1 MIERLNADYERVHPS
16 LWKLSMCDIAN
27 GYGIATVTLRSGV
40 QLEGSVNKKLSMH
53 DVLHLECPGG
63 WHSIDY
69 WEIAAITG
77 KVRAR

>member
-1 MIERLNADYERVHPS
+1 MQDAELVRVHPS
-16 LWKLSMCDIAN
+16 FWKISMCDIAN

-40 QLEGSVNKKLSMH
+40 VLEGSVNKELSLG